1 MHMGEPIR
9 RGQISASEA
18 AVIAFCADPYHRAAT
33 AYGHPTSAAMAERFI
48 DRVLK
53 PLSPHS
59 SFDRRSDLEWLIAL
73 SPMDGDPEAFVT
85 ASRVRSGAHA
95 VDVDGQT
102 TFLDVCMGVA
112 VRDQLPAIGDHSD
125 LVRCADAAMCFALIR
140 QHHVVFADAETLPL
154 VREQVEIGNRL
165 AAARPEDFRLHYQ
178 PIVRPDDRSPVGFES
193 LLRWYVDSAVLT
205 PQSFLQA
212 AQATSLI
219 VPIGEHAIGTAIR
232 NLAGEITPVFGDDAF
247 ISINLSAQ
255 QLWADDIVTYIGE
268 LIAANGVASQRVWIE
283 VREDEVIR
291 LGSAAARA
299 IEGLDELGCTICVD
313 DLGAGYSA
321 LRYVRDLPVD
331 VLKVDRGL
339 ISGVIDDASDRAVVQ
354 AICDMA
360 RTTGM
365 TTLAEGVE
373 TEEVRAAVVDLG
385 FDLAQG
391 YLFGKPEPA
400 SGAFER

>member
-1 MHMGEPIR
+1 MHMGEPRR
-9 RGQISASEA
+9 RGQAGASEA
-18 AVIAFCADPYHRAAT
+18 AVIAFCADPFHRAAT
-33 AYGHPTSAAMAERFI
+33 AYGHRSSATMAERFVE
-48 DRVLK
+48 RVLK
-53 PLSPHS
+53 PLSPTS
-59 SFDRRSDLEWLIAL
+59 RFERRSDLEWLISL
-73 SPMDGDPEAFVT
+73 SPMDGNPDAFVT
-85 ASRVRSGAHA
+85 ASRVRSGAHP
-95 VDVDGQT
+95 VEVDGQT

-112 VRDQLPAIGDHSD
+112 ARDQLPEVTDRVN
-125 LVRCADAAMCFALIR
+125 LVQCADAALCLALIR

-154 VREQVEIGNRL
+154 VREHVAIGNRL
-165 AAARPEDFRLHYQ
+165 AEAKPEDFRLHYQ
-178 PIVRPDDRSPVGFES
+178 AIVRADDRRPVGFES

-205 PQSFLQA
+205 PQTFLPA

-219 VPIGEHAIGTAIR
+219 LPIGQHTIETAIR
-232 NLAGEITPVFGDDAF
+232 TLAVEITSSFGDDAF
-247 ISINLSAQ
+247 VSINLSAQ
-255 QLWADDIVTYIGE
+255 QLWADDIVNHIGE
-268 LIAANGVASQRVWIE
+268 LIAANSVAPQRVWIE

-299 IEGLDELGCTICVD
+299 IEGLDELGCAICVD

-331 VLKVDRGL
+331 VVKVDRSL
-339 ISGVIDDASDRAVVQ
+339 ISGAVDDTSDRAVVQ

-360 RTTGM
+360 RATGM

-373 TEEVRAAVVDLG
+373 TETMLSMVVGLG

-400 SGAFER
+400 SSVFDL